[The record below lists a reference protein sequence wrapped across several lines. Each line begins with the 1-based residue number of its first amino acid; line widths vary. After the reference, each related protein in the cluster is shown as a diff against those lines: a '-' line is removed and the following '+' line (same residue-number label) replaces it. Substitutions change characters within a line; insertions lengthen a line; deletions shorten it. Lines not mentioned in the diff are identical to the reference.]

1 MGTLVEYTKIGIE
14 FIVASSSPDLQW
26 IEVKI
31 QTKAANK
38 PCLLSNFQKGH
49 QPVFDILQ
57 SKGKNSCFS

>member
-14 FIVASSSPDLQW
+14 FIVSSSSPDLQW

-38 PCLLSNFQKGH
+38 PCLLSNF
-49 QPVFDILQ
+49 
-57 SKGKNSCFS
+57 